1 VRHARCPRNRASN
14 GRAHARPAARAVTRG
29 KPLRMEHGGYRGTI
43 WRRSGCQRENTSVSL
58 TFTGPQMSWL
68 FEVPW
73 RNLPGQ
79 VQGRGSNH
87 RLQENGMP
95 KIKHI
100 ALSTQDVD
108 KTAKFYIDVFGMKEI
123 AKIDSP
129 GARGYYLSDGDLNLA
144 ILNFKND
151 DVAGVERGKGWSGI
165 HHIGFQVE
173 SLEAITERLK
183 NAGSEPREDINK
195 ALGVGQYGHRTGN
208 VEVKYTAPDGVTVD
222 VSETGW
228 VGTSGL

>member
-1 VRHARCPRNRASN
+1 MA
-14 GRAHARPAARAVTRG
+14 
-29 KPLRMEHGGYRGTI
+29 
-43 WRRSGCQRENTSVSL
+43 
-58 TFTGPQMSWL
+58 
-68 FEVPW
+68 
-73 RNLPGQ
+73 
-79 VQGRGSNH
+79 
-87 RLQENGMP
+87 

-123 AKIDSP
+123 ARIDSP

-151 DVAGVERGKGWSGI
+151 AVAGVERGTGWSGI

-173 SLEAITERLK
+173 SLEAIAERLAA
-183 NAGSEPREDINK
+183 AGSEPRHDINE
-195 ALGVGQYGHRTGN
+195 ALGVGYGREQHGN
-208 VEVKYTAPDGVTVD
+208 VEVKYTGPDGVTVD

-228 VGTSGL
+228 VGTSGFSA

>member
-1 VRHARCPRNRASN
+1 MA
-14 GRAHARPAARAVTRG
+14 
-29 KPLRMEHGGYRGTI
+29 
-43 WRRSGCQRENTSVSL
+43 
-58 TFTGPQMSWL
+58 
-68 FEVPW
+68 
-73 RNLPGQ
+73 
-79 VQGRGSNH
+79 
-87 RLQENGMP
+87 

-123 AKIDSP
+123 ARIDSP

-151 DVAGVERGKGWSGI
+151 AVAGVERGKEWSGI

-173 SLEAITERLK
+173 SLEAIAERLVA
-183 NAGSEPREDINK
+183 AGSVPRHDINE
-195 ALGVGQYGHRTGN
+195 ALGVSNGRESHGN
-208 VEVKYTAPDGVTVD
+208 VEVKYVGPDGVTLD

-228 VGTSGL
+228 VGTTGFNV